1 MQARQR
7 ENEGE
12 ARKPPGIE
20 RNTQPDSAARRGQES
35 HLRFGK
41 AAGQIHEPVSGAVL
55 DDRMTLYLC
64 MGKSHRQGSTAGS
77 DKRENE

>member
-20 RNTQPDSAARRGQES
+20 RNTQPDSAARRGPEG

-41 AAGQIHEPVSGAVL
+41 AAGQIHEPVSEALL
-55 DDRMTLYLC
+55 DDRNDAVPLH
-64 MGKSHRQGSTAGS
+64 GKISPA
-77 DKRENE
+77 REYGRER

>member
-1 MQARQR
+1 MRERQG
-7 ENEGE
+7 N
-12 ARKPPGIE
+12 
-20 RNTQPDSAARRGQES
+20 RRGLNGIPNPGTARWGPKG